1 MSEDA
6 ENNESNIYVD
16 QMGNVIITPA
26 EETPQKIPDD
36 IMESYKKE
44 MRTDDYLDTNI
55 NLESMTK
62 SEFNLLEIK
71 KELTDIKQKE
81 ILSQYVVK
89 PFDEM
94 EEDKNE
100 EKKQRDVEQ
109 IIKQWLSLQKTI
121 KEEITLEDVIIHQQT
136 SDTENLKDL
145 FKSYYDLKLKKRKNV
160 EDINELNMGNND
172 YLNLPSFYIQ
182 EEVEKKLKDAC
193 DPIKNLLF
201 ILRNN
206 YDYLIKLI
214 SLIKPSDITENR
226 KKVNSIVE
234 LFNNQ
239 FYENILLPNPE
250 QQELLILIY
259 KLFEEEISSMGA
271 ACPDDFLNN
280 NSFLGIFLSSYT
292 RREEIFGFISM
303 ILNPM
308 LIYIDN
314 DEKECRDLSV
324 ATIKRYID
332 RREKEKDK
340 QSDKRRSSQNI
351 KKYEDKF
358 DYTRGPRALRE
369 FLLGKIP
376 STKIK
381 FKNNFELEAEKEKED
396 DIKTTTFTSKDDNQ
410 LDENDQNIF
419 QFRKYRR
426 TITEKSHFYFNN
438 KEIDYNKDYFSEIN
452 EQKLLEKIKKIEDG
466 DLKEFYIKQLE
477 QINNDPKKFSNEG
490 ILRILDSERKE
501 SLIQIYKE
509 SFLFIRQN
517 IVYLLQKIVDK
528 IITFPYPVRCI
539 CKIIYFIQ

>member
-62 SEFNLLEIK
+62 SEFNLLKIK

-214 SLIKPSDITENR
+214 SLIKPSDITRIIN
-226 KKVNSIVE
+226 
-234 LFNNQ
+234 FN
-239 FYENILLPNPE
+239 I
-250 QQELLILIY
+250 
-259 KLFEEEISSMGA
+259 
-271 ACPDDFLNN
+271 
-280 NSFLGIFLSSYT
+280 
-292 RREEIFGFISM
+292 
-303 ILNPM
+303 
-308 LIYIDN
+308 
-314 DEKECRDLSV
+314 
-324 ATIKRYID
+324 
-332 RREKEKDK
+332 
-340 QSDKRRSSQNI
+340 
-351 KKYEDKF
+351 
-358 DYTRGPRALRE
+358 
-369 FLLGKIP
+369 
-376 STKIK
+376 
-381 FKNNFELEAEKEKED
+381 
-396 DIKTTTFTSKDDNQ
+396 
-410 LDENDQNIF
+410 
-419 QFRKYRR
+419 
-426 TITEKSHFYFNN
+426 
-438 KEIDYNKDYFSEIN
+438 
-452 EQKLLEKIKKIEDG
+452 
-466 DLKEFYIKQLE
+466 
-477 QINNDPKKFSNEG
+477 
-490 ILRILDSERKE
+490 
-501 SLIQIYKE
+501 
-509 SFLFIRQN
+509 
-517 IVYLLQKIVDK
+517 
-528 IITFPYPVRCI
+528 
-539 CKIIYFIQ
+539 